1 MVPQFDQ
8 AAFAAEVGK
17 VTEPVKTQFGYHLI
31 LVESHAT
38 RTFEQAQGE
47 IAQKIKQQ
55 QAVEA
60 QKRLED
66 QGKKAL
72 ADLKTKKNI
81 VYDDSYFGK

>member
-8 AAFAAEVGK
+8 AAFAAEAGK

-47 IAQKIKQQ
+47 IGQKIKQQ
-55 QAVEA
+55 QATEA
-60 QKRLED
+60 QARI
-66 QGKKAL
+66 QQHAQNAL
-72 ADLKTKKNI
+72 ADLKGKKSI
-81 VYDDSYFGK
+81 VYDDTYFGK